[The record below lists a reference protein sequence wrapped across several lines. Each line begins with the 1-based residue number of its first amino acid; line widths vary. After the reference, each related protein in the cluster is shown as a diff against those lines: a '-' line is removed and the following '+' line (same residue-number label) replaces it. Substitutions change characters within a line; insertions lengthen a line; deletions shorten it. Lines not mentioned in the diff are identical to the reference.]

1 MISEKQIYSLSKQWN
16 IDQITV
22 IREYLQILLLSYLY
36 KLKDSDKIFFKG
48 GTAIRLLYGSFRFSE
63 DLDFTS
69 MLIPQKAISL
79 FKKAVSNLTQEMPQ
93 VSIENFREKKNS
105 IISRIKYVAK
115 ENAYPLGIHL
125 EISIRE
131 KPLTKETSQIE
142 TLFPISPYP
151 IINHLGAEEILSE
164 KIRAI
169 LKRSKGRDLF
179 DIWFLMSKE
188 VSLNWDMVE
197 KKMKFYREDVVFED
211 LLSKIDSF
219 GQKRL
224 FQDLAKFLPRDQRK
238 IIPDLKTNVLKKLSR
253 RQNGPNC
260 KLHNR

>member
-1 MISEKQIYSLSKQWN
+1 M
-16 IDQITV
+16 
-22 IREYLQILLLSYLY
+22 LLLSYLY
-36 KLKDSDKIFFKG
+36 KLKNSDKIFFKG
-48 GTAIRLLYGSFRFSE
+48 GTAIRFLYGSFRFSE

-69 MLIPQKAISL
+69 ILIPQKIISL
-79 FKKAVSNLTQEMPQ
+79 FNKAISNLTQEMPQ

-105 IISRIKYVAK
+105 VVSRIKYIAQK
-115 ENAYPLGIHL
+115 NAYPLGIHL

-151 IINHLGAEEILSE
+151 IINHLSAEEISSE

-169 LKRSKGRDLF
+169 LKRAKGRDLF

-188 VSLNWDMVE
+188 VNLNWDMVE
-197 KKMKFYREDVVFED
+197 KKMKFYKEDVVFED
-211 LLSKIDSF
+211 LISKIDRF
-219 GQKRL
+219 DQKRL

-238 IIPDLKTNVLKKLSR
+238 IIPNLKANVLKKLNE
-253 RQNGPNC
+253 QQDGLNP
-260 KLHNR
+260 KVHNR